1 MQSNKENT
9 MIRKLL
15 IAYDGSDSA
24 KAAFDFALDLAG
36 KYGAELHV
44 LAVAR
49 PPEFGSEVETE
60 AVIENSRHHYTL
72 LLQPLKARVADSNAH
87 FEIIV
92 GHPAESIVL
101 YAEDHGIDH
110 IVVGHRGHSLF
121 ERWLLGSVAR
131 QVIAYAHCAVTIVRH
146 KAPIK

>member
-1 MQSNKENT
+1 
-9 MIRKLL
+9 MIQKLL

-24 KAAFDFALDLAG
+24 KAAFDFSLDLAR

-49 PPEFGSEVETE
+49 PPEFGEEVETE
-60 AVIENSRHHYTL
+60 AVIEQSRRHHAHI
-72 LLQPLKARVADSNAH
+72 LQALKSRVTGLTAH
-87 FEIIV
+87 FETKV
-92 GHPAESIVL
+92 GHPAETIVL

-110 IVVGHRGHSLF
+110 IVVGHRGHGLF

-131 QVIAYAHCAVTIVRH
+131 QVIAYAHCAVTVVR
-146 KAPIK
+146 PRG

>member
-1 MQSNKENT
+1 
-9 MIRKLL
+9 MIHKLL

-24 KAAFDFALDLAG
+24 KAAFDLALDLAG

-49 PPEFGSEVETE
+49 PPEFGTEVEAE
-60 AVIENSRHHYTL
+60 AVIESSRRHYTH
-72 LLQPLKARVADSNAH
+72 LLQPLKARVAGLTAH
-87 FEIIV
+87 FEVMV
-92 GHPAESIVL
+92 GHPAESIEL

-121 ERWLLGSVAR
+121 DRLLLGSVAR
-131 QVIAYAHCAVTIVRH
+131 QLISYAPCAVTVVR
-146 KAPIK
+146 PRS

>member
-1 MQSNKENT
+1 MN
-9 MIRKLL
+9 KLL
-15 IAYDGSDSA
+15 IAYDGSNSS
-24 KAAFDFALDLAG
+24 KAAFELAVDMAG

-60 AVIENSRHHYTL
+60 AVIDNSRRHYGNL
-72 LLQPLKARVADSNAH
+72 LKPLKERVGGLTAH
-87 FEIIV
+87 FEVMV

-101 YAEDHGIDH
+101 YAEDHGMDH
-110 IVVGHRGHSLF
+110 IVIGHRGHSLF

-131 QVIAYAHCAVTIVRH
+131 QVIAYAPCSVTVVRG
-146 KAPIK
+146 

>member
-1 MQSNKENT
+1 

-24 KAAFDFALDLAG
+24 QAAFDFALDLAG

-49 PPEFGSEVETE
+49 SPEFGEEVETE
-60 AVIENSRHHYTL
+60 AVIEQSRRHFAHVL
-72 LLQPLKARVADSNAH
+72 HPLKSRTTGLTAF
-87 FEIIV
+87 FEVKV
-92 GHPAESIVL
+92 GHPAESVVL

-110 IVVGHRGHSLF
+110 IVVGHRGHGLF
-121 ERWLLGSVAR
+121 ERWLIGAVAR
-131 QVIAYAHCAVTIVRH
+131 QVIAYAHCAVTVVR
-146 KAPIK
+146 PRG

>member
-1 MQSNKENT
+1 
-9 MIRKLL
+9 MINKLL
-15 IAYDGSDSA
+15 VAYDGSDSA
-24 KAAFDFALDLAG
+24 KSAFNFALELAG

-49 PPEFGSEVETE
+49 PPEFGAEVETE
-60 AVIENSRHHYTL
+60 AVIESSRRHYTH
-72 LLQPLKARVADSNAH
+72 LLQPLKARVPGLTAH
-87 FEIIV
+87 FKVMV

-121 ERWLLGSVAR
+121 ERWLIGSVAR
-131 QVIAYAHCAVTIVRH
+131 RVIAYAPCTVTVVRG
-146 KAPIK
+146 

>member
-1 MQSNKENT
+1 
-9 MIRKLL
+9 MIQKLL

-24 KAAFDFALDLAG
+24 KAAFNLAIELAE
-36 KYGAELHV
+36 KFGAELHV

-60 AVIENSRHHYTL
+60 AILENSRRHYTH
-72 LLQPLKARVADSNAH
+72 LLQPLRSQAAGLTAH
-87 FEIIV
+87 FEVMV
-92 GHPAESIVL
+92 GHPAESVVL

-131 QVIAYAHCAVTIVRH
+131 QVIAYAPCAVTVVR
-146 KAPIK
+146 PRS

>member
-1 MQSNKENT
+1 

-24 KAAFDFALDLAG
+24 IAAFDFGIDLAK
-36 KYGAELHV
+36 KYNAELYV

-49 PPEFGSEVETE
+49 PPEFGTEGETE
-60 AVIENSRHHYTL
+60 AVIESSRRHYTHVL
-72 LLQPLKARVADSNAH
+72 KPLKARITGLTAH
-87 FEIIV
+87 FEVVV

-131 QVIAYAHCAVTIVRH
+131 RVVAYAPCAVTVVRG
-146 KAPIK
+146 

>member
-1 MQSNKENT
+1 
-9 MIRKLL
+9 MIHKLL

-24 KAAFDFALDLAG
+24 KAAFDFALDLAE
-36 KYGAELHV
+36 KYSAELHV

-49 PPEFGSEVETE
+49 PPEFGAEVETE
-60 AVIENSRHHYTL
+60 AVIENSRRHYTH
-72 LLQPLKARVADSNAH
+72 LLQPLKARVAGLTAH
-87 FEIIV
+87 FEVLV

-101 YAEDHGIDH
+101 HAEDHGIDH

-131 QVIAYAHCAVTIVRH
+131 QVIAYARCTVTVVR
-146 KAPIK
+146 

>member
-1 MQSNKENT
+1 
-9 MIRKLL
+9 MIHKLL

-24 KAAFDFALDLAG
+24 KGAFELALDLAG

-49 PPEFGSEVETE
+49 PPEFGAEEETE
-60 AVIENSRHHYTL
+60 AVIEISRRHYNR
-72 LLQPLKARVADSNAH
+72 LLQPLKSRVAGLTAH
-87 FEIIV
+87 FGVMV
-92 GHPAESIVL
+92 GHPAELIVL
-101 YAEDHGIDH
+101 YAEDHGVDH

-131 QVIAYAHCAVTIVRH
+131 QVVAYASCTVTVVRG
-146 KAPIK
+146 

>member
-1 MQSNKENT
+1 
-9 MIRKLL
+9 MIQKLL

-24 KAAFDFALDLAG
+24 KAAFNLAMEFAE
-36 KYGAELHV
+36 KFGAELYV

-49 PPEFGSEVETE
+49 PPEFGEEVETE
-60 AVIENSRHHYTL
+60 ALIENSRRHYTQ
-72 LLQPLKARVADSNAH
+72 LLQPLKKQVAGLAAH
-87 FEIIV
+87 FEVMI

-131 QVIAYAHCAVTIVRH
+131 QVIAYAPCAVTVVR
-146 KAPIK
+146 PRS

>member
-1 MQSNKENT
+1 
-9 MIRKLL
+9 MITKLL

-24 KAAFDFALDLAG
+24 KAAFKLAIDLAG
-36 KYGAELHV
+36 KYGAELYV

-60 AVIENSRHHYTL
+60 AIIENSRHHYTH
-72 LLQPLKARVADSNAH
+72 LLQPLKDQVGGLSAH
-87 FEIIV
+87 FDVLV

-101 YAEDHGIDH
+101 YAEDHAIDH

-131 QVIAYAHCAVTIVRH
+131 QVIAYAHCSVTVVRG
-146 KAPIK
+146 